1 MFGSTPIATV
11 KLAFQNRRGVPRA
24 AVLLASAVQSLCS
37 SRLIWGLSYNTAC
50 NNAFFLL
57 TSASIQ
63 LETARLDWV
72 LPTRDLVGN

>member
-1 MFGSTPIATV
+1 MFGSTPIAPV
-11 KLAFQNRRGVPRA
+11 VQHPEIDAMGHEPPGSF
-24 AVLLASAVQSLCS
+24 ASAVQSLCS